1 MLALLLSLYNIF
13 LNRSRC
19 RFFLSIIKTSSVLMC
34 HNKLYALMDH
44 VLTNTFLLSG
54 KRYLLSDPYIYI
66 LCPALI
72 QDVRPS

>member
-1 MLALLLSLYNIF
+1 
-13 LNRSRC
+13 
-19 RFFLSIIKTSSVLMC
+19 MC
-34 HNKLYALMDH
+34 DNKLYATMDH

-72 QDVRPS
+72 QDVRPSSCSFTFYYIIFYAWEQEARITRGKSK